1 MHLSGDLLD
10 RPAASRRVENLRLPL
25 GQRGFSG
32 TDRRGREIRVEV
44 AASGVDGAHPGR
56 ELRRGGGLADEPGH
70 SGGERLLELTG
81 TPVAGDD
88 EHRGACTGGLLP
100 QPPCG
105 LHPVDPAE
113 LQVHDHHVGGVPG
126 IPPVQ

>member
-1 MHLSGDLLD
+1 M
-10 RPAASRRVENLRLPL
+10 
-25 GQRGFSG
+25 
-32 TDRRGREIRVEV
+32 
-44 AASGVDGAHPGR
+44 DGAHPGR

-126 IPPVQ
+126 IPPVQQFLAGPERGEDVQVLLQPEQGGQ